1 MIEGN
6 DKIKM
11 TEKQLMKG
19 SVALARGAIDAG
31 CRYYF
36 GYPITPQNDIPE
48 YLSAALPAVGGVFLQ
63 AESELA
69 SINMVLGAAASGEMA
84 MTSSSGPGI
93 SLMQEGLSYLAGSEL
108 PAVVVNITRSG
119 PGLGGIAPTQGD
131 YNQATKGGGH
141 GDYRLIVLAP
151 NSVQEMYDLAREA
164 FKLAFRY
171 RNPAMILGDAILGQ
185 MKEPVKSAEAV
196 SLPEEKPW
204 ALNGAN
210 NRAPRL
216 VKSLFLKDGEMTLHN
231 LKLKEKYD
239 QLKEKE
245 VRVEVD
251 CPPNCNLVIAAFGSC
266 SRIVRT
272 AVDRVRKR
280 GLPVGLVRPIT
291 LFPFPEKALK
301 EAADK
306 AGRVLVVEMNT
317 GQMVDDVRLACSA
330 CSVVSF
336 KGYPGG
342 VIPTPEE
349 IESEIIKILDEGRL
363 KACQK

>member
-1 MIEGN
+1 MAEKLLLKGN
-6 DKIKM
+6 IA
-11 TEKQLMKG
+11 
-19 SVALARGAIDAG
+19 VAKGAIDAG

-48 YLSAALPAVGGVFLQ
+48 YLSAALPAAGGVFVQ

-69 SINMVLGAAASGEMA
+69 SINMVLGAAAAGGLA

-151 NSVQEMYDLAREA
+151 NSVQEMYDLAGEA
-164 FKLAFRY
+164 FRLSYSY
-171 RNPAMILGDAILGQ
+171 RNPTMILADAILGQ
-185 MKEPVKSAEAV
+185 MKEPVQLSNPV
-196 SLPEEKPW
+196 DPPEEGSW
-204 ALNGAN
+204 VLSGAN
-210 NRAPRL
+210 NRQPRL
-216 VKSLFLKDGEMTLHN
+216 VKSLFLKDGEMTVHN

-239 QLKEKE
+239 RLKEKE
-245 VRVEVD
+245 VKVEID
-251 CPPNCNLVIAAFGSC
+251 CPPNCSLVVVSFGSC

-272 AVDRVRKR
+272 AVDRARKR
-280 GLPVGLVRPIT
+280 GFPVGLVRPIT
-291 LFPFPEKALK
+291 LYPFPEAAVK
-301 EAADK
+301 EAAEK
-306 AGRVLVVEMNT
+306 AGRILVVEMNT
-317 GQMVDDVRLACSA
+317 GQMVDDVRLACGNPG
-330 CSVVSF
+330 SVAF

-342 VIPTPEE
+342 AVPTPEE
-349 IESEIIKILDEGRL
+349 IEAEIYGILEGRL
-363 KACQK
+363 QACQQ